1 MRRNVLVVLVVG
13 LAAAV
18 SCSPRGLR
26 PANGAAPV
34 TGTPPGGRAVGV
46 TVVPPGT
53 LSSTIGLRED
63 PALAATIADIS
74 ASEIRATDSALVS
87 FGTRHAMSD
96 TLSATRG
103 IGAARRYLFAK
114 LNGYNQA
121 CGGCMRVEYDGEM
134 MEMRGHPQRP
144 MVNIVDVEAWLPGR
158 DTMRVV
164 VIGGHYDSCGCARTD
179 IGPLARFEAT
189 QDAPGADDDGSG
201 TSAVM
206 ELARVFSKHFPH
218 GLDATIIFVAYS
230 GEEQG
235 LYGSTHLANRLHAAG
250 YDVVAAFTDDIV
262 GNVVADDGSVDSTSM
277 RIYGADP
284 DNGSSREL
292 ARYAWATG
300 QIYNPRFQ
308 VLPVFRLDRIGRGGD
323 HIPFVRLGDPGLRFS
338 ERLENY
344 KRQHLPTDDF
354 AHVNFGYVANVAR
367 INASV
372 IGSLAAAPAAPAAY
386 ARRDR
391 ASGGQKWMLTWKPVS
406 GASSYE
412 VLFRRTYAPTYEKI
426 YPVGDTTSFLLPDQL
441 DDGWAAVRSVGANGA
456 RSLTAAV
463 PPPCPILST
472 HADSVAAGELLR
484 NCIRAAS
491 R

>member
-1 MRRNVLVVLVVG
+1 MQRNVLVVLVAG
-13 LAAAV
+13 LFSTL
-18 SCSPRGLR
+18 SCSP
-26 PANGAAPV
+26 PAVSSGVGASPSAAA
-34 TGTPPGGRAVGV
+34 TEPGGSQLG
-46 TVVPPGT
+46 
-53 LSSTIGLRED
+53 LTIGLKHD
-63 PALAATIADIS
+63 PALAAAIADIS
-74 ASEIRATDSALVS
+74 PSEIRATDSALVA

-96 TLSATRG
+96 TLSNTRG

-114 LNGYNQA
+114 LNGYSQA
-121 CGGCMRVEYDGEM
+121 CGGCMRVEFDGQM

-158 DTMRVV
+158 DTTRVIV
-164 VIGGHYDSCGCARTD
+164 MGGHYDSCGCARTD

-235 LYGSTHLANRLHAAG
+235 LYGSTHLADRLHAAG
-250 YDVVAAFTDDIV
+250 YNVVAAFTDDIV
-262 GNVVADDGSVDSTSM
+262 GNVVADDGTTDSTSM
-277 RIYGADP
+277 RIFGADP
-284 DNGSSREL
+284 DNSSSREL

-300 QIYNPRFQ
+300 KIYNPNFEI
-308 VLPVFRLDRIGRGGD
+308 LPVFRLDRISRGGD
-323 HIPFVRLGDPGLRFS
+323 HSPFVRLGDPGLRFT

-372 IGSLAAAPAAPAAY
+372 IGSLAAAPAAPLAY

-391 ASGGQKWMLTWKPVS
+391 ASGGQKWMLTWQAVP
-406 GASSYE
+406 GAAGYE

-426 YPVGDTTSFLLPDQL
+426 YPVADTSFLLPDQL
-441 DDGWAAVRSVGANGA
+441 DDGWAAVRSVGPSGA
-456 RSLTAAV
+456 RSLTSAV
-463 PPPCPILST
+463 PPLCPMLST
-472 HADSVAAGELLR
+472 HADSVAAGELIR
-484 NCIRAAS
+484 NCIRGPG